1 MLTTEEKTEII
12 GKNKIHETDTG
23 SASVQISLL
32 SEEIEKLLSHLKKHK
47 KDVSSKRGLLKMVS
61 KRRKLLKFLE
71 RTDEKGYKEA
81 AKKAGLKA

>member
-1 MLTTEEKTEII
+1 MLTTAEKTEII

-32 SEEIEKLLSHLKKHK
+32 SEEIEKLLNHLKKHK

-61 KRRKLLKFLE
+61 KRRKLLKFIE

-81 AKKAGLKA
+81 VKKSGLKA